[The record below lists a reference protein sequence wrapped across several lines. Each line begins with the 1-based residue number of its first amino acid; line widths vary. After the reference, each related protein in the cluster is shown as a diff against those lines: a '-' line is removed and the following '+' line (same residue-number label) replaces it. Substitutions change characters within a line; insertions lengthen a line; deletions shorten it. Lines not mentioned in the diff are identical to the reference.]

1 MTLDREVTERRE
13 RLHARGYRVIA
24 VRTCGKAPFEAGW
37 RQAAGVPVFNEEG
50 ASTGIR
56 CDKLRAVDVDV
67 DDPVMAA
74 EVEALVEKHFGPA
87 PTRFRS
93 NSPRVLAVYRSDR
106 PRLKRTIPLP
116 FHPGSKI
123 EILGDGQQF
132 VAFGEHVSGVPYEWR
147 GVPLDA
153 VPFDDLPLITEEQEE
168 AFERECKSRWPMSA
182 KTAAD
187 APPGANGKI
196 FGFFHHTCIPSDVEA
211 ALDALP
217 NDYVDRDKWL
227 KIGMAA
233 RAGGAS
239 FEAFD
244 RWSQKWWGYDRAHTR
259 ATWESFTDIRKITA
273 ASLFAEVFGRV
284 PGWTKPSR
292 RPDPNLGPEPG
303 SSGDTNAHARPDD
316 GPADGTG
323 GWDRPASGAG
333 DGTGEWDEPSVDAAD
348 GTADGGPP
356 AGDGTAGGDNPAGD
370 AGEGPE
376 GSDEPPEPDPDG
388 GGGDGTEGWDVPP
401 EPEVLPIQPRVL
413 RSAKDILPRRWL
425 YGKAYLRQCV
435 SALVAPGG
443 SGKSIIAMVEA
454 LAMAAGRQLLH
465 DRPIRPLKVFYWNL
479 EDPIDEIERRFVGV
493 AQHFG
498 ITPEQYE
505 GRLFFESGLN
515 LPLKLASADGQGFT
529 IDEASLDGLE
539 ATIVAHGLDV
549 LVIDPVISAHGIPEN
564 DNVAV
569 DAVIKALAAV
579 ATRANCAILLVH
591 HARKSLAGPA
601 RELDAGDAR
610 GAAAFVDGCRI
621 VRLVQRMT
629 PDEAKK
635 FGIDPQERWRHM
647 RLVDGKT
654 NHAPPADVST
664 WIRLDNVPL
673 NNPNADNPDG
683 DHIGVPVRWEARPA
697 DTAFPAA
704 LVEEIKATVRDGEYR
719 ASPQAD
725 HWVGYALGPILKLD
739 PEIKEQKARIVGQVR
754 RLVRAGHLQVI
765 NRRDKNHEW
774 RDYVVVPAGGSST

>member
-1 MTLDREVTERRE
+1 MTLEREVTELRE
-13 RLHARGYRVIA
+13 RLDARGYRVIA
-24 VRTCGKAPFEAGW
+24 VRTAGKAPFEAGW
-37 RQAAGVPVFNEEG
+37 RQTAGVPVFNQEG

-56 CDKLRAVDVDV
+56 CDKLRAVDIDV
-67 DDPVMAA
+67 DDPDRAA

-93 NSPRVLAVYRSDR
+93 NSPRVLSVYRSDR
-106 PRLKRTIPLP
+106 PRLKRTIALP
-116 FHPGSKI
+116 FHTGSKI

-132 VAFGEHVSGVPYEWR
+132 VAFGDHVSGVPYEWR
-147 GVPLDA
+147 DVPLDA
-153 VPFDDLPLITEEQEE
+153 VPFDDLPLITEGQEE
-168 AFERECKSRWPMSA
+168 AFERECKARWPMSA
-182 KTAAD
+182 KTTAD
-187 APPGANGKI
+187 APAGANGKI
-196 FGFFHHTCIPSDVEA
+196 FGFFHTCIPSDVEA

-244 RWSQKWWGYDRAHTR
+244 RWSQKWWGYDPDHTR
-259 ATWESFTDIRKITA
+259 ATWESFTDIRSITA

-284 PGWTKPSR
+284 PGWRKPSR

-316 GPADGTG
+316 GPADGTE

-333 DGTGEWDEPSVDAAD
+333 VGTGGWDEAADDAGD

-356 AGDGTAGGDNPAGD
+356 AGDRTADGDNPARD

-376 GSDEPPEPDPDG
+376 GWDEPPEPDPDG
-388 GGGDGTEGWDVPP
+388 GGGDDTEGWDEPP

-413 RSAKDILPRRWL
+413 RPAKDITPRRWL

-443 SGKSIIAMVEA
+443 SGKSIVAMVEA
-454 LAMAAGRQLLH
+454 LAMATGRRLLH
-465 DRPIRPLKVFYWNL
+465 DLPIRPLRVLYWNL
-479 EDPIDEIERRFVGV
+479 EDPIDELERRFVGV
-493 AQHFG
+493 ARQFG
-498 ITPEQYE
+498 ITPDQYE
-505 GRLFFESGLN
+505 GRLFFESGLD
-515 LPLKLASADGQGFT
+515 LPLKIASADGHGFT
-529 IDEASLDGLE
+529 LDEASLAGLE

-591 HARKSLAGPA
+591 HARKGPAGQA
-601 RELDAGDAR
+601 RELEAGDAR
-610 GAAAFVDGCRI
+610 GAAAFVDGCRH

-629 PDEAKK
+629 QKEAEN
-635 FGIDPQERWRHM
+635 FGIDPQQRWRHL

-654 NHAPPADVST
+654 NHAPPAHAST
-664 WIRLDNVPL
+664 WIRLENVPL
-673 NNPNADNPDG
+673 YNHDADNPEG
-683 DHIGVPVRWEARPA
+683 DHIGVPVPWEARLA
-697 DTAFPAA
+697 DTTISPA
-704 LVEEIKATVRDGEYR
+704 LLEDIKATVRAGNYR
-719 ASPQAD
+719 AHFAAED
-725 HWVGYALGPILKLD
+725 WVGYVLGPLLNLD
-739 PEIKEQKARIVGQVR
+739 PEIKEQRDRIRGYIR
-754 RLVRAGHLQVI
+754 RLVQAGHL
-765 NRRDKNHEW
+765 REEKRPDKNSDG
-774 RDYVVVPAGGSST
+774 RKYIIVPE